1 MFVENAMAI
10 VVWAPVAVNTFRL
23 GVLLTR
29 AAYYARSVVRFGI
42 NWSSMFYRPVAPPPE
57 AVA

>member
-1 MFVENAMAI
+1 MLVENAMAI
-10 VVWAPVAVNTFRL
+10 VVWAPVAVNTVRL

-29 AAYYARSVVRFGI
+29 AAYYARSFVR
-42 NWSSMFYRPVAPPPE
+42 MFCRSAAPAPE

>member
-1 MFVENAMAI
+1 MLVENAMAI

-23 GVLLTR
+23 GVLFTR
-29 AAYYARSVVRFGI
+29 AAYYARSVVRIGL
-42 NWSSMFYRPVAPPPE
+42 NWSSLFHRSAAPAPE

>member
-23 GVLLTR
+23 GVILTR
-29 AAYYARSVVRFGI
+29 AAYYARSVVR
-42 NWSSMFYRPVAPPPE
+42 MFYRSAEPPPK

>member
-10 VVWAPVAVNTFRL
+10 VVWAPVAVNTVRL

-29 AAYYARSVVRFGI
+29 AAYYARTFVRMLFR
-42 NWSSMFYRPVAPPPE
+42 SAVPVPE

>member
-10 VVWAPVAVNTFRL
+10 VVWAPVAVNTYRL

-29 AAYYARSVVRFGI
+29 AAYYARAAMKLFSWGA
-42 NWSSMFYRPVAPPPE
+42 RPAAETP
-57 AVA
+57 A